1 MLLTFQ
7 SKAMKE
13 IVSAVD
19 TLISGGNVSALFA
32 PAVDGFINE
41 GDVIQQR
48 LVHVLRI
55 ILLKV

>member
-1 MLLTFQ
+1 ME
-7 SKAMKE
+7 E